1 MRETKEINFIELGVA
16 ARSKQ
21 FLDIGEERGKRINLV
36 ITDADTVYKI
46 AMSKSNARY
55 LIDKLSLA
63 VEFAK

>member
-1 MRETKEINFIELGVA
+1 MRKTKEIDFIELGVA

-21 FLDIGEERGKRINLV
+21 FLDIGEESGKRINLI
-36 ITDADTVYKI
+36 ITDADTAYKV

-63 VEFAK
+63 LDLAK

>member
-63 VEFAK
+63 VELAK